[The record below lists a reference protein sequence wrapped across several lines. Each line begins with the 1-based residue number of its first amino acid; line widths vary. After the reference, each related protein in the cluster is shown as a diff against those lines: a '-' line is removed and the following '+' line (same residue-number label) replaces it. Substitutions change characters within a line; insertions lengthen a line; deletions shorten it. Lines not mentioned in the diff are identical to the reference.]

1 MRKVFPPKK
10 EKIMATSL
18 VENEIQLYKQTKSAP
33 SSFDWEA
40 VKRLRINEPAPEMT
54 GSSAMQKNIGVRR
67 RLIGLIDEMARRERS
82 TSLEPAVN
90 QAYRLLIDRRKELS
104 SAQRFDRLRL
114 AGKR

>member
-1 MRKVFPPKK
+1 
-10 EKIMATSL
+10 MATSL

-54 GSSAMQKNIGVRR
+54 GPSAIQKHICARR
-67 RLIGLIDEMARRERS
+67 GLITLIDAMARSERR
-82 TSLEPAVN
+82 TSFDPLNEG
-90 QAYRLLIDRRKELS
+90 YKLLISRRKVLS
-104 SAQRFDRLRL
+104 GAQRFDRLRL